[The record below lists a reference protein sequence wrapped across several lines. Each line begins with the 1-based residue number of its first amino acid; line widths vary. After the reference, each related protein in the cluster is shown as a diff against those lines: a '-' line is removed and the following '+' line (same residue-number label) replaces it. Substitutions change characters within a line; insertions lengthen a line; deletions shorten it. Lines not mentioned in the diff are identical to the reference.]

1 MHDTA
6 GVLCYY
12 LEYKM
17 TGNIWKEL
25 QMKKH
30 VVLALEMLLIG
41 VLTFIFCYTDVF
53 YSLDSLYKDRVYQ
66 QPRAVDPTIKIISID
81 EKTLEALGP
90 FGTWPRSTYAEILE
104 ILEDYPAV
112 VGFDIMLLGTMDEA
126 DDAVLVET
134 LKEYDNVVLASH
146 LVYDTRVEMTPD
158 GEAHINHMHVSQV
171 EIPYT
176 GDITSVGYA
185 NTSADSDGTVRSYL
199 PITQVEDEAGT
210 VTEYT
215 SFSYQMYLEY
225 CESIGTEP
233 VTPVTDENGAQW
245 IYYAGKPYDYESIS
259 LIDLL
264 EGKMDARVFTDCI
277 VLVGAYATGLQDQF
291 TVPNSSNQM
300 FGVEINANI
309 IQSFLDEQYPLP
321 ANRLAISLIFA
332 VIAMGMFL
340 VFSKLHLKW
349 GTILFIAAEAATVLL
364 GVLLFTK
371 AGISIPGV
379 YLLLMLALDYVLALA
394 GGYIYEWNKRRKIA
408 SVFRK
413 YVAPQVVDDIMKS
426 GKYKVELGGES
437 RDIAVL
443 FVDIRGFTPLSE
455 SIKPAEV
462 VEILN
467 EYLNLTTNAVFKNSG
482 TLDKFIGDAT
492 MAVFNAP
499 FDLED
504 YEYKAVCAAWDI
516 AAGAKELEQKCM
528 ERFGK
533 SVAFGVGVNCGEAV
547 VGNIGCD
554 FRMDYTAIGDT
565 VNTAAR
571 LESNA
576 KRGQVL
582 ISEHIYQRLKDR
594 IQVKEIGEIS
604 LKGKSQGVCVYE
616 LLGIE
621 RSTPADD
628 KKDAREE
635 MEEKTNN

>member
-1 MHDTA
+1 
-6 GVLCYY
+6 
-12 LEYKM
+12 
-17 TGNIWKEL
+17 
-25 QMKKH
+25 MKKN
-30 VVLALEMLLIG
+30 VLLILEILCIG
-41 VLTFIFCYTDVF
+41 ILTFVFCYTDIF
-53 YSLDSLYKDRVYQ
+53 YNLDSMYKDSLYQ
-66 QPRAVDPTIKIISID
+66 QPRGVNPAIKIISVD

-90 FGTWPRSTYAEILE
+90 FGTWPRSTYAEVLDILGE
-104 ILEDYPAV
+104 YPMV
-112 VGFDIMLLGTMDEA
+112 VGFDIMMLGTLDEA
-126 DDAVLVET
+126 DDKVFAEALEQH
-134 LKEYDNVVLASH
+134 DNVVLASH
-146 LVYDTRVEMTPD
+146 LVYDTRVEVSSQ
-158 GEAHINHMHVSQV
+158 GEISVDHMHVSQV

-176 GDITSVGYA
+176 GDLTPVGYA
-185 NTSADSDGTVRSYL
+185 NTSADSDGTIRSYL
-199 PITQVEDEAGT
+199 PVMQVTDDAGNIR
-210 VTEYT
+210 EYT
-215 SFSYQMYLEY
+215 SFSYQIYLEY
-225 CESIGTEP
+225 CENTGR
-233 VTPVTDENGAQW
+233 TPVESNTDENGAQW
-245 IYYAGKPYDYESIS
+245 IYYAGKPFEYESIS

-264 EGKMDARVFTDCI
+264 DGKVDARIFTDCI

-309 IQSFLDEQYPLP
+309 IQGFLDEQYPLP
-321 ANRLAISLIFA
+321 ANRLGISIIFSLI
-332 VIAMGMFL
+332 AMAMFY
-340 VFSKLHLKW
+340 VFTKLHLKW
-349 GTILFIAAEAATVLL
+349 GTVLFIAIEVVAVVTGILL
-364 GVLLFTK
+364 YTK
-371 AGISIPGV
+371 AGISIPGF
-379 YLLLMLALDYVLALA
+379 YLVLMVAIDYIVALA
-394 GGYIYEWNKRRKIA
+394 AGYLYEWNKRRKIA
-408 SVFRK
+408 SAFRK

-426 GKYKVELGGES
+426 GRYKIELGGES

-455 SIKPAEV
+455 SAKPSEV

-516 AAGAKELEQKCM
+516 VAGAKELEQKCL

-582 ISEHIYQRLKDR
+582 ISEHIYKRLEGR
-594 IQVKEIGEIS
+594 IQVREIGEIP
-604 LKGKSQGVCVYE
+604 LKGKAQGVCVYE
-616 LLGIE
+616 LLGVE
-621 RSTPADD
+621 TGENPQ
-628 KKDAREE
+628 
-635 MEEKTNN
+635 

>member
-1 MHDTA
+1 
-6 GVLCYY
+6 
-12 LEYKM
+12 
-17 TGNIWKEL
+17 
-25 QMKKH
+25 MKKR
-30 VVLALEMLLIG
+30 VVLAIEMLCIG
-41 VLTFIFCYTDVF
+41 IITFFLCYADLF

-66 QPRAVDPTIKIISID
+66 QPRTVDPTIKIIAID

-90 FGTWPRSTYAEILE
+90 FGTWPRSTYAEVLDILGE
-104 ILEDYPAV
+104 YPAV

-126 DDAVLVET
+126 DDAVFTNALRER
-134 LKEYDNVVLASH
+134 DNVVLASH
-146 LVYDTRVEMTPD
+146 LVYDTKAEVSES
-158 GEAHINHMHVSQV
+158 GEPYLNHMHVSRV

-176 GDITSVGYA
+176 QDAAPYGYA
-185 NTSADSDGTVRSYL
+185 NTSADTDGTVRSYL
-199 PITQVEDEAGT
+199 PVTAVEDENGNM
-210 VTEYT
+210 TEYT
-215 SFSYQMYLEY
+215 SLSYGIYLEY
-225 CESIGTEP
+225 CESMGLEAVP
-233 VTPVTDENGAQW
+233 PVTDENGAQW
-245 IYYAGKPYDYESIS
+245 IYYAGKPYEYESIS

-264 EGKMDARVFTDCI
+264 EGKVDSRVFTDCI

-321 ANRLAISLIFA
+321 ANRLAISLIFSVVTMA
-332 VIAMGMFL
+332 VFFVLSRI
-340 VFSKLHLKW
+340 HLKW
-349 GTILFIAAEAATVLL
+349 GTILFLISEAVTVITGIILY
-364 GVLLFTK
+364 TK
-371 AGISIPGV
+371 AGISIPGF
-379 YLLLMLALDYVLALA
+379 YLLLMLALDYVVSLA
-394 GGYIYEWNKRRKIA
+394 GGYLYEWNKRRKIA
-408 SVFRK
+408 SAFRK
-413 YVAPQVVDDIMKS
+413 YVAPQVVDEIIKS
-426 GKYKVELGGES
+426 GKYQIELGGES
-437 RDIAVL
+437 RDVAVL

-455 SIKPAEV
+455 SLKPSEV

-467 EYLNLTTNAVFKNSG
+467 EYLNLTTKAIFKNSG

-516 AAGAKELEQKCM
+516 VAGAKELEKKCL

-582 ISEHIYQRLKDR
+582 ISEHIYNRLKDR
-594 IQVKEIGEIS
+594 IEVQEIGEIP
-604 LKGKSQGVCVYE
+604 LKGKAQGVCVYE

-621 RSTPADD
+621 KKEERS
-628 KKDAREE
+628 
-635 MEEKTNN
+635 

>member
-1 MHDTA
+1 
-6 GVLCYY
+6 
-12 LEYKM
+12 
-17 TGNIWKEL
+17 
-25 QMKKH
+25 MKKH
-30 VVLALEMLLIG
+30 LVLALEMLLIG
-41 VLTFIFCYTDVF
+41 VLTFLFCYTDVF

-66 QPRAVDPTIKIISID
+66 QPRTVDPTIKIISID

-104 ILEDYPAV
+104 VLGEYPAV
-112 VGFDIMLLGTMDEA
+112 VGFDIMLLGNLDEA
-126 DDAVLVET
+126 DDAVFAEA
-134 LKEYDNVVLASH
+134 LKEHDNVVLASH
-146 LVYDTRVEMTPD
+146 LVYDTRVEVTPD
-158 GEAHINHMHVSQV
+158 GKTHIDHMHVSQV

-176 GDITSVGYA
+176 GDITSIGYA

-199 PITQVEDEAGT
+199 PITQVKDDAGN
-210 VTEYT
+210 VTQYT
-215 SFSYQMYLEY
+215 SLSYQVYLEY
-225 CESIGTEP
+225 CESMGIAP
-233 VTPVTDENGAQW
+233 VKPVTDENGAQW

-264 EGKMDARVFTDCI
+264 EGKVDARIFTNCI

-321 ANRLAISLIFA
+321 ANRLGISLIFA
-332 VIAMGMFL
+332 VIAMAMFV

-349 GTILFIAAEAATVLL
+349 GTILFIAAEVVTVLM
-364 GVLLFTK
+364 GVLLYTK
-371 AGISIPGV
+371 AGISIPGF
-379 YLLLMLALDYVLALA
+379 YLLLMLALNYVLALA
-394 GGYIYEWNKRRKIA
+394 GGYFYEWNKRRKIA

-426 GKYKVELGGES
+426 GAYKVELGGES

-455 SIKPAEV
+455 SLKPAEV

-467 EYLNLTTNAVFKNSG
+467 EYLNLTTNAIFKNSG

-516 AAGAKELEQKCM
+516 VAGAKDLEKKCM

-533 SVAFGVGVNCGEAV
+533 SVSFGVGVNCGEAV

-582 ISEHIYQRLKDR
+582 ISEHIYKRIKDR
-594 IQVKEIGEIS
+594 IQVQEIGEIP

-621 RSTPADD
+621 GSEYAED
-628 KKDAREE
+628 KSDAREVE
-635 MEEKTNN
+635 EEKSGTLENKDTEN

>member
-1 MHDTA
+1 MRKNLIL
-6 GVLCYY
+6 VL
-12 LEYKM
+12 E
-17 TGNIWKEL
+17 I
-25 QMKKH
+25 
-30 VVLALEMLLIG
+30 LLIG
-41 VLTFIFCYTDVF
+41 IITFIFCYGDAF
-53 YSLDSLYKDRVYQ
+53 YSIDALYKDKLYQ
-66 QPRAVDPTIKIISID
+66 QPRAIDPAIKIISID
-81 EKTLEALGP
+81 EKTLDALGP
-90 FGTWPRSTYAEILE
+90 FGTWPRSTYAEVLE

-112 VGFDIMLLGTMDEA
+112 VGFDIMLIGAMDEQ
-126 DDAVLVET
+126 DDAVFAQAFSER
-134 LKEYDNVVLASH
+134 DNVVLASH
-146 LVYDTRVEMTPD
+146 LIYDSKVKVDEN
-158 GEAHINHMHVSQV
+158 GENYIDHMHVSAV
-171 EIPYT
+171 EVPYT
-176 GDITSVGYA
+176 GDITPVGYA
-185 NTSADSDGTVRSYL
+185 NTSPDTDGTIRSYL
-199 PITQVEDEAGT
+199 PITLVEDEAGN

-215 SFSYQMYLEY
+215 SLSYQIYLEY
-225 CESIGTEP
+225 CESMGMEP
-233 VTPVTDENGAQW
+233 LKPVTDENGVQW

-259 LIDLL
+259 LIDVL
-264 EGKMDARVFTDCI
+264 EGKVDARVFTDCI

-300 FGVEINANI
+300 FGVEINANL
-309 IQSFLDEQYPLP
+309 IQSFLDEQHPLP
-321 ANRLAISLIFA
+321 ANRMAVSVIFSLIT
-332 VIAMGMFL
+332 MTMFYL
-340 VFSKLHLKW
+340 FSKLHLKW
-349 GTILFIAAEAATVLL
+349 GTIIFVVAEVLTVVS
-364 GVLLFTK
+364 GILLFTK
-371 AGISIPGV
+371 VGISIPGF
-379 YLLLMLALDYVLALA
+379 YLALMLFADYVIALA
-394 GGYIYEWNKRRKIA
+394 GGYLYEWSKRRKIA

-426 GKYKVELGGES
+426 GRYKIELGGES

-455 SIKPAEV
+455 SLKPAEV

-516 AAGAKELEQKCM
+516 VAGAKELEQKCM

-582 ISEHIYQRLKDR
+582 ISEHIYRRLEGR
-594 IQVKEIGEIS
+594 IQVNEIGEIP

-616 LLGIE
+616 LVSIY
-621 RSTPADD
+621 
-628 KKDAREE
+628 
-635 MEEKTNN
+635 EEKQTNATDEDPCNVKPEA

>member
-1 MHDTA
+1 MRKNLIL
-6 GVLCYY
+6 VL
-12 LEYKM
+12 E
-17 TGNIWKEL
+17 I
-25 QMKKH
+25 
-30 VVLALEMLLIG
+30 LLIG
-41 VLTFIFCYTDVF
+41 IITFIFCYGDAF
-53 YSLDSLYKDRVYQ
+53 YSIDALYKDKLYQ
-66 QPRAVDPTIKIISID
+66 QPRAIDPAIKIISID
-81 EKTLEALGP
+81 EKTLDALGP
-90 FGTWPRSTYAEILE
+90 FGTWPRSTYAEVLE

-112 VGFDIMLLGTMDEA
+112 VGFDIMLIGAMDEQ
-126 DDAVLVET
+126 DDAVFAQALSER
-134 LKEYDNVVLASH
+134 DNVVLASH
-146 LVYDTRVEMTPD
+146 LIYDSKVKVDEN
-158 GEAHINHMHVSQV
+158 GENYIDHMHVSAV
-171 EIPYT
+171 EVPYT
-176 GDITSVGYA
+176 GDITPVGYA
-185 NTSADSDGTVRSYL
+185 NTSPDTDGTIRSYL
-199 PITQVEDEAGT
+199 PITLLEDEAGN

-215 SFSYQMYLEY
+215 SLSYQIYLEY
-225 CESIGTEP
+225 CESMGMEP
-233 VTPVTDENGAQW
+233 LKPVTDENGVQW

-259 LIDLL
+259 LIDVL
-264 EGKMDARVFTDCI
+264 EGKVDARVFMDCI

-300 FGVEINANI
+300 FGVEINANL
-309 IQSFLDEQYPLP
+309 IQSFLDEQHPLP
-321 ANRLAISLIFA
+321 ANRMAVSVIFSLI
-332 VIAMGMFL
+332 AMAMFYL
-340 VFSKLHLKW
+340 FSKLHLKW
-349 GTILFIAAEAATVLL
+349 GTIIFVVAEVLTVVS
-364 GVLLFTK
+364 GILLFTK
-371 AGISIPGV
+371 AGISIPGF
-379 YLLLMLALDYVLALA
+379 YLALMLFADYVIALA
-394 GGYIYEWNKRRKIA
+394 GGYLYEWSKRRKIA

-426 GKYKVELGGES
+426 GRYKIELGGES

-455 SIKPAEV
+455 SLKPAEV

-516 AAGAKELEQKCM
+516 VAGAKELEQKCM

-582 ISEHIYQRLKDR
+582 ISEHIYKRLEGR
-594 IQVKEIGEIS
+594 IQVNEIGEIP

-616 LLGIE
+616 LVSIHGE
-621 RSTPADD
+621 KQTNATD
-628 KKDAREE
+628 EE
-635 MEEKTNN
+635 PCNVKPEA